1 MDEDLKMQVVDSA
14 LQSPSETL
22 LSIRLLDFKTS
33 LLEAIEELRIRRETE
48 INYEDQL
55 RKIVMEKQELA
66 WQKETLQHQTDTLQQ
81 QNKEAM
87 TAFKKQFQAR
97 MFAVEEEKG
106 KFQLAVEIKEKE
118 IDGLKEALKE
128 LQISKYTLQKKLN
141 EMDQKLQMHL
151 TAREEHHK
159 KLNEVE
165 RCYAAIANQFGIVK
179 SVHGKLEHS
188 VQEAIQLNKKLTS
201 VNERQ
206 EAEISNLKE
215 ELKKV
220 TTDLIRSKVTSQY
233 RVGEENINLAA
244 KEKQFQEL
252 QQKIRME
259 TAISERVQEE
269 NMNIKEEKL
278 EILSSLQSVQEQL
291 QRITQMNVRMESEL
305 NALREEYQT
314 LERDNELQREKAKEN
329 EEKFLNLQNEHEK
342 ALRIW
347 KKDEEK
353 LRREVLAIK
362 NELNS
367 LKEVQ
372 GHPEDCHPTQGNH
385 CPEQVENVRSGQEQP
400 KDSEIQIIQKE
411 NDCIPSI
418 LRKDSI
424 FGHEDETEVK
434 NTVNFSLSTEE
445 LRIKEKL
452 QVLENSFKDEINVAS
467 PLEGKQREASPRNT
481 LCTDTDLIT
490 QGQNLEMH
498 VTECKEAEDQG
509 TTCRVLLEE
518 NSANLQQKLQD
529 SIGPAA
535 AHHTETSKVLLD
547 AADRVAVW
555 EKNTIQEMN
564 SSNQELCNT
573 THESV
578 CTKADKN
585 SSIIEHNDG
594 VLASEAS
601 KKEPEVPVCA
611 VKNAVCERNTDNQ
624 ANEFHFDIL
633 SCAKDNSQT
642 EYQKCSLLNSDDDA
656 ENRSRG
662 IGESLL
668 NPSGLP
674 RDKFPFKQTHIN
686 NEDKS
691 YNADATN
698 INRSGMLRRVGFPA
712 MDARNLLA
720 IYHNNVST
728 DEAAKE
734 HNSNVPLAG
743 ALCPEKIDQGINV
756 DDVHS
761 KQPEKGDTEQSGGDR
776 SMCTE
781 AMASVKAVSPAKA
794 DEITVQNIPADG
806 VGIDK
811 LNEEIQIQSIKNRR
825 SLEVNDNSINNT
837 VLKQKKDL
845 LHSTVPGRKFAE
857 GHLKES
863 CSLPMRTSG
872 NLVNVSGRSSFDL
885 STSDKKAEKTSVCF
899 KFLDLSSCSRVNQVR
914 SQATWISSSQEPF
927 VLKEKLPCLV
937 ENKKD
942 ISKALFQNV
951 GENIAR
957 REIGPGST
965 SSNGAADTLNTS
977 SIHRDPQG
985 DPTEEWNAIAK
996 TFCDSSFPTEHV
1008 KEGYTA
1014 LNEQKSSPMTG
1025 TPAQSERTLADEANC
1040 PGHNS
1045 AVQHQIEEIEKL
1057 LHLERLCSSRK
1068 RKYEDRQ

>member
-1 MDEDLKMQVVDSA
+1 MDEDLKIQAVDSA

-55 RKIVMEKQELA
+55 SKIVMEKEELA
-66 WQKETLQHQTDTLQQ
+66 WQK
-81 QNKEAM
+81 
-87 TAFKKQFQAR
+87 
-97 MFAVEEEKG
+97 
-106 KFQLAVEIKEKE
+106 
-118 IDGLKEALKE
+118 
-128 LQISKYTLQKKLN
+128 ISKYTLQKKLN

-165 RCYAAIANQFGIVK
+165 RCYATIASQFGIIK

-215 ELKKV
+215 E
-220 TTDLIRSKVTSQY
+220 
-233 RVGEENINLAA
+233 
-244 KEKQFQEL
+244 
-252 QQKIRME
+252 
-259 TAISERVQEE
+259 TAISKRVQEE

-278 EILSSLQSVQEQL
+278 
-291 QRITQMNVRMESEL
+291 
-305 NALREEYQT
+305 T

-353 LRREVLAIK
+353 LRREILTIK
-362 NELNS
+362 NELNC

-385 CPEQVENVRSGQEQP
+385 CSEQVENVQISSAVHPSGQEQS
-400 KDSEIQIIQKE
+400 KDSEVQTIQKE
-411 NDCIPSI
+411 NYCMPSI
-418 LRKDSI
+418 LRKDSNS
-424 FGHEDETEVK
+424 GHEDETEVK
-434 NTVNFSLSTEE
+434 NTVNFSLSIEE
-445 LRIKEKL
+445 LQIKQKL

-467 PLEGKQREASPRNT
+467 PLEGKPREASPRNS

-490 QGQNLEMH
+490 QGQNSEMH
-498 VTECKEAEDQG
+498 VTEGKEAEDRG

-547 AADRVAVW
+547 AADRVVVW
-555 EKNTIQEMN
+555 EKNTIRKMN

-585 SSIIEHNDG
+585 SSIIEHDS
-594 VLASEAS
+594 VLATEAS
-601 KKEPEVPVCA
+601 KKEHEVPVCA
-611 VKNAVCERNTDNQ
+611 VKNAMCERNTDDQ
-624 ANEFHFDIL
+624 VNEFHFDSL
-633 SCAKDNSQT
+633 LYTRENSQT
-642 EYQKCSLLNSDDDA
+642 EYQKCSLLNSDNDA

-662 IGESLL
+662 IEESLL
-668 NPSGLP
+668 NLSGLP
-674 RDKFPFKQTHIN
+674 RDKFLFKQTHIN
-686 NEDKS
+686 TEDKS
-691 YNADATN
+691 HNNDATN
-698 INRSGMLRRVGFPA
+698 INRSGTLRHVGFPA
-712 MDARNLLA
+712 MDAHNLLA
-720 IYHNNVST
+720 VNHNNVST
-728 DEAAKE
+728 DEATKE
-734 HNSNVPLAG
+734 HSSKVPLSD
-743 ALCPEKIDQGINV
+743 ALCPEKINQGINV
-756 DDVHS
+756 NDVRR
-761 KQPEKGDTEQSGGDR
+761 KQPEQDGNEQSGGDR

-781 AMASVKAVSPAKA
+781 AMASVKAMSPVKA
-794 DEITVQNIPADG
+794 DHLEITVQKIPADG
-806 VGIDK
+806 VGTDK
-811 LNEEIQIQSIKNRR
+811 LNEEIQIQSIKTGC

-837 VLKQKKDL
+837 MLKQKKDL

-885 STSDKKAEKTSVCF
+885 STSDKKAEKTSVYF

-914 SQATWISSSQEPF
+914 SQATWTSSSQEPS

-937 ENKKD
+937 ENRKV

-951 GENIAR
+951 SENIAR

-977 SIHRDPQG
+977 GIHRDPQG

-996 TFCDSSFPTEHV
+996 TFYDSSFPTEHM
-1008 KEGYTA
+1008 KEGITA

-1025 TPAQSERTLADEANC
+1025 TPAQSERMLGDEANC
-1040 PGHNS
+1040 PRHNS
-1045 AVQHQIEEIEKL
+1045 AVQHQIEEIEKF

-1068 RKYEDRQ
+1068 RKYEDRE

>member
-1 MDEDLKMQVVDSA
+1 MDEDLKMEALDSA
-14 LQSPSETL
+14 LQSPTETL

-55 RKIVMEKQELA
+55 SKIVVEKQELE

-87 TAFKKQFQAR
+87 AAFKKQLQAR

-106 KFQLAVEIKEKE
+106 KYQLAVEIKEKE
-118 IDGLKEALKE
+118 IDGLKETLKE
-128 LQISKYTLQKKLN
+128 LQISKYALQKKLN

-165 RCYAAIANQFGIVK
+165 RCYATIACQFGIVK
-179 SVHGKLEHS
+179 GVHGKLEHS

-206 EAEISNLKE
+206 ETEISHLKE

-259 TAISERVQEE
+259 TAVSKRVQEE
-269 NMNIKEEKL
+269 NTNIKEEKL
-278 EILSSLQSVQEQL
+278 EILSSLQCVQEQL

-347 KKDEEK
+347 KKDEEN
-353 LRREVLAIK
+353 LRREIDTIK
-362 NELNS
+362 NELNA
-367 LKEVQ
+367 LKEMQ
-372 GHPEDCHPTQGNH
+372 GHLKGCHPPQENQH
-385 CPEQVENVRSGQEQP
+385 SEQAENLHSGQEQS
-400 KDSEIQIIQKE
+400 KDSELQTIQKE
-411 NDCIPSI
+411 NDCTPSV
-418 LRKDSI
+418 LRKDSN
-424 FGHEDETEVK
+424 FGHEDDIEVK
-434 NTVNFSLSTEE
+434 NTVNFSLSIEE
-445 LRIKEKL
+445 LQIEQKL
-452 QVLENSFKDEINVAS
+452 RVLENSFKDEINVAS
-467 PLEGKQREASPRNT
+467 PSEGKQREASPRNT

-490 QGQNLEMH
+490 QGQNSEMH
-498 VTECKEAEDQG
+498 VTECKGAENLG
-509 TTCRVLLEE
+509 TACRALLEE
-518 NSANLQQKLQD
+518 NHANLQQKLQD
-529 SIGPAA
+529 STGPAA

-547 AADRVAVW
+547 ATDRIVVCEENAVG
-555 EKNTIQEMN
+555 EMN

-573 THESV
+573 AHESF
-578 CTKADKN
+578 CTKVDKN
-585 SSIIEHNDG
+585 SSITEHNS
-594 VLASEAS
+594 VLRTEAS
-601 KKEPEVPVCA
+601 KKECEAAVCTE
-611 VKNAVCERNTDNQ
+611 KNAVCERNTDNHRV
-624 ANEFHFDIL
+624 NELHFGIL
-633 SCAKDNSQT
+633 SSAKENSQT
-642 EYQKCSLLNSDDDA
+642 ESQKCSMLNSDSDSD
-656 ENRSRG
+656 NRLCRTEKS
-662 IGESLL
+662 SLNL
-668 NPSGLP
+668 IGLP
-674 RDKFPFKQTHIN
+674 RDKYAFKQAHVDTD
-686 NEDKS
+686 DKN
-691 YNADATN
+691 YNDNATN
-698 INRSGMLRRVGFPA
+698 IKRSGTLRCIGFPA
-712 MDARNLLA
+712 MDAQNLLP
-720 IYHNNVST
+720 IYRDNAST

-734 HNSNVPLAG
+734 HSSNMPLTG
-743 ALCPEKIDQGINV
+743 TYTLCPEKIEKGVNV

-761 KQPEKGDTEQSGGDR
+761 KQAEQDSTEQSGGDR
-776 SMCTE
+776 STCPLNAV
-781 AMASVKAVSPAKA
+781 AMSPEKA
-794 DEITVQNIPADG
+794 DDLEITVQKAPADG
-806 VGIDK
+806 MGTDK
-811 LNEEIQIQSIKNRR
+811 LNEEIQTQSIKNRH
-825 SLEVNDNSINNT
+825 SLEINDNSINNIL
-837 VLKQKKDL
+837 LKHQKDL

-885 STSDKKAEKTSVCF
+885 STSDKKAEKTSVRF
-899 KFLDLSSCSRVNQVR
+899 KFLDFSSCTRVNQMR
-914 SQATWISSSQEPF
+914 SQATWTSSSQEPS

-937 ENKKD
+937 ENKV

-951 GENIAR
+951 SENAAR
-957 REIGPGST
+957 RETEPGST

-977 SIHRDPQG
+977 SMHRAPQG

-996 TFCDSSFPTEHV
+996 TFYDSSFPTEHV
-1008 KEGYTA
+1008 KEGFTA
-1014 LNEQKSSPMTG
+1014 LNEQKSSPITV
-1025 TPAQSERTLADEANC
+1025 TPAQNGRTFGDEDSG
-1040 PGHNS
+1040 PRHNPT
-1045 AVQHQIEEIEKL
+1045 VQTQIEEIEKFL
-1057 LHLERLCSSRK
+1057 NLERICSSRK
-1068 RKYEDRQ
+1068 RKYEDKQ